1 MRLDWCWGFCNR
13 ERGKRW
19 CSERCDFMGGMP
31 IVVLLWGVLVYGAI
45 LFIAYKARGDW
56 GTMFGLIFPL
66 SIVFIALFAGMMYVA
81 LNFEPLTPIL
91 MWSLDPPLLQ

>member
-1 MRLDWCWGFCNR
+1 MKWGKGRLCALIGVGVFAIGL
-13 ERGKRW
+13 E
-19 CSERCDFMGGMP
+19 FIGGMP

>member
-1 MRLDWCWGFCNR
+1 MKWGKGRLCALIGVGVFAIGL
-13 ERGKRW
+13 E
-19 CSERCDFMGGMP
+19 FIGGMP

-56 GTMFGLIFPL
+56 GTMFVLIFPL
-66 SIVFIALFAGMMYVA
+66 SSVFIALFAGMMYVA

>member
-1 MRLDWCWGFCNR
+1 MKWGKGRLCALIGVGIFAIGL
-13 ERGKRW
+13 E
-19 CSERCDFMGGMP
+19 FIGGMP
-31 IVVLLWGVLVYGAI
+31 VVILLWGVLVYGAI

-66 SIVFIALFAGMMYVA
+66 SIVFLALGAGMMYVA
-81 LNFEPLTPIL
+81 LNCEPLTPIL